1 VAGLKVLVVDDSS
14 LVRKRLAGLMAEA
27 AAVESVAEAASA
39 ADALLAVPAFRPDVV
54 ILDLQMP
61 EGSGLDVL
69 RTLRGYKPAPI
80 VVVLTNHTGDHYRR
94 ACREGGADFFF
105 DKSTD
110 LERVLEVVGALR
122 PV

>member
-1 VAGLKVLVVDDSS
+1 MAGLKVLVVDDSS
-14 LVRKRLAGLMAEA
+14 VVRKRLAGLMAEA
-27 AAVESVAEAASA
+27 AAVEAVTEAGNA
-39 ADALLAVPAFRPDVV
+39 ADALLAVTRFRPDVV

-69 RTLRGYKPAPI
+69 RSLRRSNPCPTL
-80 VVVLTNHTGDHYRR
+80 VVLTNHTDDHYRR

-110 LERVLEVVGALR
+110 LERVLEVVAALR

>member
-1 VAGLKVLVVDDSS
+1 
-14 LVRKRLAGLMAEA
+14 
-27 AAVESVAEAASA
+27 
-39 ADALLAVPAFRPDVV
+39 
-54 ILDLQMP
+54 MP

-69 RTLRGYKPAPI
+69 RSLRGSGLSPT

-105 DKSTD
+105 DKSTE
-110 LERVLEVVGALR
+110 LERVLEVMAALR